1 MQDAVP
7 LLVELGLSQDRFPG
21 VAHDVVAGTI
31 LVPDH
36 QPQHFNRGSSAE
48 QRKDQRLDDAER
60 ASNRARVS
68 PRFEVVR
75 AGNMPLRLGGCFV
88 DRVPERDRVRDLRH
102 GRGEVEIGGGIE
114 HRIAAQDDER
124 LDRARL
130 HRGDER
136 GQRAHAR
143 KRRVLRL
150 VVADRLAGVAEMRV
164 QRADRG
170 VDGRGL
176 ALSGHDQPLAAV
188 RQKVLGKGVDPARV
202 DTRDAGS
209 RLARGWPRA
218 EQGVQR
224 APRGTGRSAGSRDG
238 ADDPPSLPS
247 ASRPLQRRRAGSSR
261 HRRLPH
267 AFRPRSLA
275 RDGSSPGRSG
285 AGRRRGR
292 ESPTARSSRSMRSR
306 SRPVA

>member
-1 MQDAVP
+1 MCH
-7 LLVELGLSQDRFPG
+7 
-21 VAHDVVAGTI
+21 VA
-31 LVPDH
+31 
-36 QPQHFNRGSSAE
+36 
-48 QRKDQRLDDAER
+48 LD
-60 ASNRARVS
+60 
-68 PRFEVVR
+68 
-75 AGNMPLRLGGCFV
+75 GCFV

-136 GQRAHAR
+136 GERADAR
-143 KRRVLRL
+143 KRRILRL
-150 VVADRLAGVAEMRV
+150 VVADRLAGVAEMTCSARRRRRGRP
-164 QRADRG
+164 RAGVPQPRSTPCRG
-170 VDGRGL
+170 SPEDPWQGRRSSAGRHPGRRL
-176 ALSGHDQPLAAV
+176 P
-188 RQKVLGKGVDPARV
+188 P
-202 DTRDAGS
+202 GS
-209 RLARGWPRA
+209 RLRPRA

-224 APRGTGRSAGSRDG
+224 APRGRGRSAGSRDG

-261 HRRLPH
+261 RRRLPH

-292 ESPTARSSRSMRSR
+292 ESPTLDRTGA
-306 SRPVA
+306 